1 MAGGLLVTEL
11 AHVGWGGYTAMIL
24 CLELHISFS
33 VFNVSSKS
41 FDLLWLKWFI
51 DVNK

>member
-11 AHVGWGGYTAMIL
+11 AHVGWGGYIAMIL